1 VSGRNLPFNTA
12 LQLGIVALLVT
23 PVVVGHG
30 MPVAKR
36 PGSTTEPAAVAN
48 HQLRPD
54 THTYSGPT
62 SSRIS
67 SATRPLDLK
76 KLSMADFG
84 DVEDRR

>member
-1 VSGRNLPFNTA
+1 MSGRNLPFNTA

-30 MPVAKR
+30 TPVAKR
-36 PGSTTEPAAVAN
+36 PGSTTEPAAN
-48 HQLRPD
+48 HQTQPA
-54 THTYSGPT
+54 THAYSNPT